1 MKRVEEMMRELREVV
16 AAPIDN
22 YFYTLAR
29 HVLIRETK
37 ARIEDLKWSL
47 DPNDD
52 MKNPNDPY
60 WLIEQ
65 RISTLTATLKE
76 LERES

>member
-37 ARIEDLKWSL
+37 ARIDTSANL
-47 DPNDD
+47 P
-52 MKNPNDPY
+52 
-60 WLIEQ
+60 
-65 RISTLTATLKE
+65 AAGGVAGC
-76 LERES
+76 LECKPPAIGDA